1 MHQICCYCK
10 HVFKS
15 VNTLHAW
22 FLHSFFEGQKSIL
35 KTSSIPVIFEL
46 LDISNKWKSI
56 FSGKRKQVR
65 GRWPLPILH
74 PCRIS
79 HSLASTLDFSHFL
92 QCSHSISHAFYIC
105 GQFYTHPL
113 LSHLFDL
120 NSMLIAMVFTFH
132 EIILFYFELTR
143 HWLIDWLIAA
153 WIIIFVALDCNW
165 KWIICF
171 YWRKK

>member
-35 KTSSIPVIFEL
+35 KTSWIPVIFEL

-65 GRWPLPILH
+65 GRWPFPILH

-105 GQFYTHPL
+105 GQFYSHPL

-120 NSMLIAMVFTFH
+120 NSMLIAIV
-132 EIILFYFELTR
+132 ILWFLHFMKLYFFILNWLGID
-143 HWLIDWLIAA
+143 WLIDWWQLES
-153 WIIIFVALDCNW
+153 
-165 KWIICF
+165 
-171 YWRKK
+171 